1 MFVVEKS
8 ETDKFIELEKLK
20 EEIKRFIIKNKV
32 KKFEVYISK
41 DTLIPTEIE
50 IEIRI

>member
-1 MFVVEKS
+1 M
-8 ETDKFIELEKLK
+8 DRELEELK
-20 EEIKRFIIKNKV
+20 EIIKNFVVKNNV

-41 DTLIPTEIE
+41 GITIPTEIE